1 MKTTAILISALLPG
15 LAFAA
20 GGGGHHD
27 PGHTTPEQWRLMGFM
42 FVNFAL
48 FVGLMIRFARAP
60 LRDYL
65 IQRRQDLVEA
75 MNAAARAKE
84 EAEALKREYEQKLA
98 GLEQTRKEIS
108 EEIARIAESER
119 ERTLAQAREAA
130 ARLKTDAEL
139 TARSDFERAKRE
151 LRDEAARLATE
162 IASKEIRSRLDE
174 GERRRLVREF
184 LSSVESGS
192 GTEAKQ

>member
-42 FVNFAL
+42 FVNFTL
-48 FVGLMIRFARAP
+48 FVGLMVRFARAP

-65 IQRRQDLVEA
+65 IQRRKDLVEA

-108 EEIARIAESER
+108 DEIARIAESER

-130 ARLKTDAEL
+130 ARLKTDAEQRQPSW
-139 TARSDFERAKRE
+139 TGSHHPYRIGWHRM
-151 LRDEAARLATE
+151 AA
-162 IASKEIRSRLDE
+162 
-174 GERRRLVREF
+174 
-184 LSSVESGS
+184 
-192 GTEAKQ
+192 